1 MLEQAMQMLYTET
14 VREDEGGAYSVG
26 VSASLRDYPEQ
37 QGIMQIVL
45 PTAPDKRDRMMEVI
59 EQGIK
64 RICDE
69 GPSEDNLQKIRQY
82 MLRSPSE
89 DLKKNDYW
97 MNELQARTRYGED
110 NVTAY
115 EREVERVTIADLQ
128 KLARRLFQSGNKLIV
143 GMASPQ

>member
-1 MLEQAMQMLYTET
+1 
-14 VREDEGGAYSVG
+14 
-26 VSASLRDYPEQ
+26 
-37 QGIMQIVL
+37 
-45 PTAPDKRDRMMEVI
+45 
-59 EQGIK
+59 
-64 RICDE
+64 
-69 GPSEDNLQKIRQY
+69 
-82 MLRSPSE
+82 MLRSHSE

-143 GMASPQ
+143 GMKSHQ